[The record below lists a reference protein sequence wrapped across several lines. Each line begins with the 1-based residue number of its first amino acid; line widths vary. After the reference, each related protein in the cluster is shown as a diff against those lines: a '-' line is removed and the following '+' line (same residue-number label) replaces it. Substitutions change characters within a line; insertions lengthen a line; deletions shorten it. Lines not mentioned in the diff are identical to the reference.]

1 MLSLEQVNA
10 LGDIVNYSFGKSS
23 SEKGDV
29 SVTASLEGDMLCM
42 KYLSVVQFASE
53 QSLRDQADRF
63 AQESVKVLNDAVS
76 SIKKQFKE
84 KTGETLR
91 LKEESSSDNVEVVS
105 GSIHSPRKI
114 AYYRRT
120 HTLTIKE

>member
-53 QSLRDQADRF
+53 QSLRYHAD
-63 AQESVKVLNDAVS
+63 
-76 SIKKQFKE
+76 
-84 KTGETLR
+84 
-91 LKEESSSDNVEVVS
+91 
-105 GSIHSPRKI
+105 
-114 AYYRRT
+114 
-120 HTLTIKE
+120 

>member
-1 MLSLEQVNA
+1 MLSSEQVNA

-63 AQESVKVLNDAVS
+63 AQESVKVLNDAVT

-84 KTGETLR
+84 RTGEALR